1 MCVETEEDNPTKDDE
16 NVTIKK
22 AKKLIKSS
30 KINLIPLSITQL
42 NY

>member
-1 MCVETEEDNPTKDDE
+1 MCVETEEENPTKDHE